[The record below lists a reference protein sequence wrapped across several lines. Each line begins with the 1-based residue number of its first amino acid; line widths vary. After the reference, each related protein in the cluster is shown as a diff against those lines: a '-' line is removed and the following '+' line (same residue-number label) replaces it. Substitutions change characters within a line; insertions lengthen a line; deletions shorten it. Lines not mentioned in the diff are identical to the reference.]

1 MVNNILSLGKWVFV
15 LPFAVFGCLHII
27 NANQMA
33 GMVPAYFSGGSL
45 WVYLTGFAQLAFAVS
60 VVIGKYDKL
69 AAVLC
74 ALMLLIF
81 ILTLHLP
88 SLSNLEMSKL
98 AMTNMLKDLGLIGGA
113 MMYASSFA
121 KDNSI
126 IG

>member
-1 MVNNILSLGKWVFV
+1 MVNSILNLGKWVFI
-15 LPFAVFGCLHII
+15 LPFAVFGFLHIV

-33 GMVPAYFSGGSL
+33 GMVPAYLSGGAL
-45 WVYLTGFAQLAFAVS
+45 WVYLTGFAQIAFALS
-60 VVIGKYDKL
+60 VIIGKYDKL
-69 AAVLC
+69 AATLC

-81 ILTLHLP
+81 ILTLHFP
-88 SLSNLEMSKL
+88 GLSNLEMSKL